1 MLPYSTTTSSMFT
14 DVVAYLGTTAS
25 GEDRGD
31 STGVFEPS
39 LEGDSDSDTEH
50 TGVCHTGGYEG
61 VHT

>member
-1 MLPYSTTTSSMFT
+1 MFT
-14 DVVAYLGTTAS
+14 DVVAYILGTTP

-39 LEGDSDSDTEH
+39 LQGDSDSDNGH

>member
-1 MLPYSTTTSSMFT
+1 MFT

>member
-1 MLPYSTTTSSMFT
+1 MLLHSTSTSSMFT
-14 DVVAYLGTTAS
+14 DVVAYLGTTT
-25 GEDRGD
+25 GEDHGG

-39 LEGDSDSDTEH
+39 LEGDSDSDTGH

>member
-1 MLPYSTTTSSMFT
+1 MFP
-14 DVVAYLGTTAS
+14 DVVAYLGTTS

-39 LEGDSDSDTEH
+39 LEGDSDSDTGH